1 MPELKIKVPSEV
13 VEEAPDV
20 DWVGFAEESIR
31 LRFFELQLS
40 RSKEIRRALLRLL
53 AEKSKLTEK
62 DALELGRLIK
72 KGRFRKLKKEGLI

>member
-1 MPELKIKVPSEV
+1 MPELKVKIPSAV

-20 DWVGFAEESIR
+20 DWVGFAEESIK
-31 LRFFELQLS
+31 LRFFELQLT

-53 AEKSKLTEK
+53 AEKSKLTES

-72 KGRFRKLKKEGLI
+72 SGRFEKLKKQGLV